1 MASSSIGRSSRLT
14 GTLIGAAIAAV
25 LFAVVVVAA
34 KPAEVWRLFQTMDGG
49 LLAMAAAT
57 SVAFLSTR
65 GLRLLLLVERG
76 LLTWPR
82 ATLVAAAAQAA
93 ALFVPARTGEL
104 ALPLLLART
113 TGRSFTAGV
122 GTLFATRALDLAT
135 LGVWSG
141 AAVLAVRGF
150 REPLAIVVS
159 LALFLPSLLLPFS
172 VAVADRLALRCF
184 APRGM
189 RGRRW
194 ARQVRRVR
202 RELDGLLRRPL
213 RLIAAVLTSI
223 VMWGLQW
230 AVAWILLVAMGHR
243 WPPKP
248 RHPRGRLDSG
258 IHCPWRAI
266 SGGRCDWCCRPP
278 LGSDLCRDL
287 WPSRLGGLDGEVRE
301 EIDRKN
307 RRSRGSFQRFFFRNP
322 KSDIRNLGSGRFV
335 IPNSEIRIPNL
346 SFT

>member
-243 WPPKP
+243 WPPTTVVAGSAAAAVANLLP
-248 RHPRGRLDSG
+248 FNLIGNLGTLEAGWTAAFTALGVPFQVAAATGVAAHLWGL
-258 IHCPWRAI
+258 IFAAI
-266 SGGRCDWCCRPP
+266 FGL
-278 LGSDLCRDL
+278 LGSAALT
-287 WPSRLGGLDGEVRE
+287 VR
-301 EIDRKN
+301 
-307 RRSRGSFQRFFFRNP
+307 
-322 KSDIRNLGSGRFV
+322 SGKK
-335 IPNSEIRIPNL
+335 
-346 SFT
+346 